1 MLIPKSQYEN
11 CQKKINTFNERI
23 QKLQENPK
31 VKEYIELIKQLE
43 TEQDESN
50 RWYKI
55 MKFEEYSSCNH
66 ILVHTKEETVS
77 SSKGDFLRTYCG
89 CIKCGLDQSI
99 NNRIYDTSNLTDEK
113 KIQYE
118 FLKRQD
124 FRITGIDTEVN
135 CSIALARNLYQI
147 IIKENKDITD
157 ETLVELF
164 KIAYENMKDKVKPD
178 DIKRMI
184 KQK

>member
-11 CQKKINTFNERI
+11 CQKRINLFNERI
-23 QKLQENPK
+23 SKLEENPK

-43 TEQDESN
+43 VEQDESN

-66 ILVHTKEETVS
+66 ILVHTKEETAS

-89 CIKCGLDQSI
+89 CIKCGLNQSI
-99 NNRIYDTSNLTDEK
+99 NNHIYDTSSLTDDK

-118 FLKRQD
+118 FLKRQN

-135 CSIALARNLYQI
+135 CSIELAQNLYQS
-147 IIKENKDITD
+147 IIKENKEITD
-157 ETLVELF
+157 EAVVELF
-164 KIAYENMKDKVKPD
+164 KIAYENIKDKVKQD
-178 DIKRMI
+178 GVKQMI